1 MSGSINNDRIA
12 NGRKKVFLA
21 TQKLELLLPNGKSDG
36 FLEKDDAV
44 YVVKRVKIKGVSY
57 LKFRVI
63 KFANSKKEP
72 QVYTAE
78 RKYFKRYVETKSNI
92 DGDSAAD
99 TNSAIAPSKVNY
111 KVPTITALSGGVLGY
126 LLAKKYDKNLLIFGF
141 GGVVIGALVGV
152 FITKY
157 KTK

>member
-1 MSGSINNDRIA
+1 MSDSINNDKII

-92 DGDSAAD
+92 DGDSSD

-126 LLAKKYDKNLLIFGF
+126 LLAKKYDKNLLVFGF